1 MFKSGVKALKFELK
15 ARILRF
21 KEARVALGDKNSRDK
36 HMWLAGV
43 RRGLLG

>member
-1 MFKSGVKALKFELK
+1 MIKAGVKALELELK
-15 ARILRF
+15 ALELRF

-43 RRGLLG
+43 RMGLLG